1 MNTSF
6 LKRTKRVDGLAR
18 WLITLGGISIIGSML
33 VLILFMFKVTLPL
46 FDDPKGELRGYFKLD
61 EGQPEP
67 VLFAP
72 GPYLQQGFAL
82 RPDGALLVFSLS
94 DGKVLQRLQLEP
106 PNQAATTI
114 SNAWATGKERYNIL
128 WDDGSLTLE
137 ECGFSTHFD
146 EASLRS
152 ILFHHK
158 RLGAAHIPT
167 SASRNAA
174 VLHSE
179 DDGVFCLAYLS
190 DRASI
195 TIEKNS
201 VSEDFLG
208 NVSEEKTNG
217 LIEPEVAGAL
227 TALAMSVDGSRLYA
241 ASDAGELLAWNTTDA
256 SAPVLL
262 DSTRVSSSTITS
274 MALLFGEVSL
284 VVGEESGRLSAWNLI
299 PGKVPRLGRIHDFV
313 AHEAPVTSLTTSYK
327 DKSFL
332 SMDSDGQLHLNHL
345 TSERLL
351 LRFSTET
358 PLKQVALADRGDGL
372 LAMDGNASFWWWD
385 LMVPHPEISA
395 KTLWGKVHYEGYP
408 EPVTTW
414 QSSSASDDF
423 EAKLSLVPLLFG
435 SLKGTFYGML
445 FSLPLA
451 FFAALYTSYM
461 MHPRWRAVVK
471 PTIELMAAVPS
482 VVTGFLAALWLAP
495 RLEYNLI
502 GLGTAILILPL
513 FTGAGLFWL
522 FRRKRKLTGLEFLY
536 SFPLLLLGAWLAFH
550 LGGLLQE
557 AFFNDNLNLWLYQK
571 MGFDVDQRN
580 CVVIG
585 FALGFAVIPIIFT
598 ISEDA
603 LYNVPKHL
611 SAGALA
617 LGSSRWQA
625 MRRVILPMASPG
637 IFAGVMIGLGRAV
650 GETMIVLMAT
660 GNTPIISPSMLN
672 GMRTL
677 SANIAVEI
685 PEAPVDST
693 LYRVL
698 FLSAVLL
705 FSLTFVVNTLAEV
718 VSTRLKKRYKNL

>member
-6 LKRTKRVDGLAR
+6 LKRTKRADRLAR
-18 WLITLGGISIIGSML
+18 WLITTGGISIIGSML
-33 VLILFMFKVTLPL
+33 VLILFMFKVSLPL
-46 FDDPKGELRGYFKLD
+46 FEEPKGELRGYFKLED
-61 EGQPEP
+61 VEE
-67 VLFAP
+67 LAIFAP
-72 GPYLQQGFAL
+72 GPYLERGFAL
-82 RPDGALLVFSLS
+82 KSDGALLVFDLS
-94 DGKVLQRLQLEP
+94 DGKILERHQVESP
-106 PNQAATTI
+106 TESATSITK
-114 SNAWATGKERYNIL
+114 AWATGKERYNFL
-128 WDDGSLTLE
+128 WNDGAITLE
-137 ECGFSTHFD
+137 ECGFSTRFD
-146 EASLRS
+146 QASVRSLVFHRKRLAEASLPAGS
-152 ILFHHK
+152 
-158 RLGAAHIPT
+158 AHT
-167 SASRNAA
+167 A

-179 DDGVFCLAYLS
+179 EDGVFSLAHLS
-190 DRASI
+190 GPASI
-195 TIEKNS
+195 TIEKNNIT
-201 VSEDFLG
+201 EDFLG
-208 NVSEEKTNG
+208 NTSEEKTNG
-217 LIEPEVAGAL
+217 EVEADIQGTL
-227 TALAMSVDGSRLYA
+227 TTLAMTVDGTRLFA
-241 ASDAGELLAWNTTDA
+241 ASDKGELLAWNTSDA
-256 SAPVLL
+256 SAPILL
-262 DSTRVSSSTITS
+262 DRVRVGSGAIT
-274 MALLFGEVSL
+274 AITLLFGEVSL
-284 VVGEESGRLSAWNLI
+284 LVGEESGDLSAWNLI
-299 PGKVPRLGRIHDFV
+299 PGKTVRLGRIHDFV
-313 AHEAPVTSLTTSYK
+313 AHDASITSLATSYK

-345 TSERLL
+345 TSERQL
-351 LRFSTET
+351 LRFATENVLT
-358 PLKQVALADRGDGL
+358 RYALAERGDGL
-372 LAMDGNASFWWWD
+372 LAMDANASFWLWD
-385 LMVPHPEISA
+385 LKVPHPEISA

-423 EAKLSLVPLLFG
+423 EPKLSLVPLLFG

-461 MHPRWRAVVK
+461 MHPRWRSVVK

-495 RLEYNLI
+495 RLEHNLV
-502 GLGTAILILPL
+502 GLGVALLILPVL
-513 FTGAGLFWL
+513 TGGGLFLL
-522 FRRKRKLTGLEFLY
+522 FRRKRKLSGLEFLY
-536 SFPLLLLGAWLAFH
+536 SFPFLVLGCWLAFH
-550 LGGLLQE
+550 LGGLLQVS
-557 AFFNDNLNLWLYQK
+557 FFGGNLNLWLYQK